1 MDFSR
6 LQFEFG
12 KVEFK
17 DPEENVKG
25 EEKVAQSETS
35 AGSGWNSKNWGAG
48 GAVVLMTVS
57 SHNQGPSLAGEP
69 TEQAG
74 SPEEK
79 QGRKPRMNKLYAP
92 DSVNLRS
99 ESCFGPR

>member
-1 MDFSR
+1 M
-6 LQFEFG
+6 
-12 KVEFK
+12 
-17 DPEENVKG
+17 KG

-48 GAVVLMTVS
+48 GS
-57 SHNQGPSLAGEP
+57 GPQGQFHPIIRARPLAGEP

-79 QGRKPRMNKLYAP
+79 QGEKAKNEQTLCSRL
-92 DSVNLRS
+92 
-99 ESCFGPR
+99 C